1 MDRLTTPI
9 YDRTELE
16 RNMVTIILNNHDENV
31 PVEKL
36 PVLAVFNT
44 VFDAARHL
52 RAGEVAY
59 PNDAIAWWLGQNGHL
74 CVTDLC
80 SLAKEH

>member
-1 MDRLTTPI
+1 MI
-9 YDRTELE
+9 
-16 RNMVTIILNNHDENV
+16 TISINNHDENV

-36 PVLAVFNT
+36 PVLAAFNT

-74 CVTDLC
+74 YVTDLYC
-80 SLAKEH
+80 LAKEY